1 LIVST
6 FNNGTLVRANDPVAD
21 ASAAAIVKVAALKAQ
36 EAVSATL
43 LRVSSPSAQDTLWT
57 GGLACGVCAGKPNH
71 GSTRAASRG
80 GQARSLRAALSVSL
94 PVPL

>member
-1 LIVST
+1 LEVTRSSSNRCRNPEGVSPLIVST

-43 LRVSSPSAQDTLWT
+43 LRVSSPSAQDTL
-57 GGLACGVCAGKPNH
+57 
-71 GSTRAASRG
+71 
-80 GQARSLRAALSVSL
+80 
-94 PVPL
+94 